1 MAQTGSSR
9 LHFSFSWCSGLP
21 IPGSLTFCPDRFLT
35 ASDGAGLLPSCPSSG
50 PCSFPSCSV
59 LLLGPW
65 VARLSWALPCSLRM
79 TAGGLNSTCR
89 VSEGHGQSTFTVLP
103 VCPVIGSHVCT
114 PHLLVHSSPTTQTV
128 VSTQAP
134 ATCQGQEYQL
144 LSTTHSV
151 LSLSKSVSG
160 FPSVHSSEG
169 SHSCLVFAPLPVCH
183 LSPCWLLSDWPWL

>member
-1 MAQTGSSR
+1 MLRAPHPWVSD
-9 LHFSFSWCSGLP
+9 F
-21 IPGSLTFCPDRFLT
+21 FCPDRFLT

-89 VSEGHGQSTFTVLP
+89 VSEGHGQPTFTVLP
-103 VCPVIGSHVCT
+103 VSLSNHWLTRLHPAS
-114 PHLLVHSSPTTQTV
+114 LSSHSSPTTQTV

-144 LSTTHSV
+144 LSTTHSA

-169 SHSCLVFAPLPVCH
+169 SHSCLVFAPLPVRH